1 MMGVVG
7 VADVAL
13 IGMELWLLVQFV
25 FGKKKEKKKVSSPL
39 ALHYS
44 GVR

>member
-13 IGMELWLLVQFV
+13 VGMELWLLVRFV
-25 FGKKKEKKKVSSPL
+25 FGKKKEKKTSEFTPTVTL
-39 ALHYS
+39 
-44 GVR
+44 